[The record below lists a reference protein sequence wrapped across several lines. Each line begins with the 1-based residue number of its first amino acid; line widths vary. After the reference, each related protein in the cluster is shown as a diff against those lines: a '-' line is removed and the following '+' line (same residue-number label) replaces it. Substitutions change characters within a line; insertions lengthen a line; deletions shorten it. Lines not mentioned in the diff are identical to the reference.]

1 MTFIIGLIVGGN
13 IGFFIAFVLFQQGRN
28 ERGTND

>member
-13 IGFFIAFVLFQQGRN
+13 IGFFIACLCAVSARAERN
-28 ERGTND
+28 K